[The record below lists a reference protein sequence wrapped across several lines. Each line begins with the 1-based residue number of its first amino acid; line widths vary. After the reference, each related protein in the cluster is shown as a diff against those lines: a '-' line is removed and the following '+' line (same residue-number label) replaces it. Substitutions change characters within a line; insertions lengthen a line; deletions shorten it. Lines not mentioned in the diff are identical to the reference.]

1 MRRGR
6 TSDTGKIMKFRILVP
21 FILAASTSLAMAG
34 QPVEVLLNEGCMC
47 CHEWIAHMQAAGY
60 TTHATEMDYNA
71 LAARKTALGIPG
83 DAISCHTALIGDY
96 AVEGHVPAAL
106 VDRLLAE
113 KPDAVGLAAPG
124 MPLGSPGMGTD
135 ADAEPFDVLLIRK
148 DGGTEVFATVQPDK
162 G

>member
-1 MRRGR
+1 
-6 TSDTGKIMKFRILVP
+6 MKFRILVP
-21 FILAASTSLAMAG
+21 LVLAASTSLAMAG

-60 TTHATEMDYNA
+60 TVTATELDYDA
-71 LAARKTALGIPG
+71 ITAKKKEVGIPEE
-83 DAISCHTALIGDY
+83 AVSCHTAMVGGY
-96 AVEGHVPAAL
+96 AIEGHVPAAL

-124 MPLGSPGMGTD
+124 MPLGSPGMGSD
-135 ADAEPFDVLLIRK
+135 ASAEPFDVLLIGK
-148 DGGTEVFATVQPDK
+148 DGSTSVFATVEPDR